1 MSNDPTK
8 DINVS
13 WIIERSR
20 LPQYQKKLPPVLE
33 PEDYATSLQSYFKNN
48 KKYNIFTLATHVGM
62 SKRRFEAQYK
72 NSTNKLIKEMT
83 EIALDMITGHAL
95 VNEEEY
101 SKSLKYIL
109 AYNETGKQFIE
120 LSQES
125 HDVTSGRI
133 IQLPQ
138 KDLILTYR
146 EDNK

>member
-1 MSNDPTK
+1 MKQEITCIFSLFNMSWSKKRTNEL
-8 DINVS
+8 IQF
-13 WIIERSR
+13 IYER
-20 LPQYQKKLPPVLE
+20 
-33 PEDYATSLQSYFKNN
+33 
-48 KKYNIFTLATHVGM
+48 NI
-62 SKRRFEAQYK
+62 S
-72 NSTNKLIKEMT
+72 
-83 EIALDMITGHAL
+83 
-95 VNEEEY
+95 VNEFFQIEKMQWEIFKKEFEFSLKEIQDLKKAKESLVSNSFFLEKLLSEGVEILPFTSEEY